1 MRIKINAR
9 ETNGK
14 IGKNPGFYYVMT
26 GLIKSHRIV
35 FTPSVDAKELA
46 FNVF

>member
-1 MRIKINAR
+1 MSIKINAR
-9 ETNGK
+9 ETNVK

-26 GLIKSHRIV
+26 GLIKSRRIV
-35 FTPSVDAKELA
+35 FTPSLDAKELA

>member
-9 ETNGK
+9 ETDVK

-26 GLIKSHRIV
+26 GLIKSRRIV
-35 FTPSVDAKELA
+35 FTPSLDAKELA